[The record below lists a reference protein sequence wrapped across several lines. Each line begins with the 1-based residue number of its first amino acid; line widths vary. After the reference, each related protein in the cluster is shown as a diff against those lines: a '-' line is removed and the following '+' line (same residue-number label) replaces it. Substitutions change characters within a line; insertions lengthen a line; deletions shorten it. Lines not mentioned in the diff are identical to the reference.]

1 MKYTQNINKLS
12 KKVYF
17 TVSEVA
23 YLLGVTPL
31 TLRNWDKA
39 GKLKAKRNPINN
51 YRVYRRS
58 DIEYFIRRIDSG
70 GRTSRDIV

>member
-1 MKYTQNINKLS
+1 MQNLTKKLAR
-12 KKVYF
+12 KPYF
-17 TVSEVA
+17 TIGEVA
-23 YLLGVTPL
+23 YLLGITPL

-51 YRVYRRS
+51 YRIYRRA

-70 GRTSRDIV
+70 GRNTRDVV